1 MRAFGLGLVAGL
13 ILLAASPA
21 RTAAQAPVREHS
33 RPIVLIVQPDSAEL
47 ARLRRRLGDEAF
59 AITADDAM
67 WYQAQALELLD
78 SLHVPHETV
87 SRGPIRFLV
96 RGEMKEYTW
105 GDSDGTW
112 FALIY
117 DGVSEPKVS
126 SGVDLAEEVRRLR
139 PAPER
144 RP

>member
-1 MRAFGLGLVAGL
+1 MRAAGL
-13 ILLAASPA
+13 LLA
-21 RTAAQAPVREHS
+21 TALALAAAWPGGVRAQAPVREYS

-59 AITADDAM
+59 TITADDAM

-78 SLHVPHETV
+78 SLHVPHQTV
-87 SRGPIRFLV
+87 GRGPLRFQV
-96 RGEMKEYTW
+96 RGQMKEYTW
-105 GDSDGTW
+105 GDADGTW

-117 DGVSEPKVS
+117 DGESEPRVS
-126 SGVDLAEEVRRLR
+126 SGVDLAEEVRRLL

>member
-1 MRAFGLGLVAGL
+1 MRAAGLVVVAGL
-13 ILLAASPA
+13 VLLAARPA
-21 RTAAQAPVREHS
+21 PAPAQAPIREYS
-33 RPIVLIVQPDSAEL
+33 RPIVLIVQPDSADL

-59 AITADDAM
+59 YITADDAM

-78 SLHVPHETV
+78 SLHVPYETV
-87 SRGPIRFLV
+87 PRGPIRFRV
-96 RGEMKEYTW
+96 RGQMKQYTW
-105 GDSDGTW
+105 GDADGTW

-117 DGVSEPKVS
+117 DGTSEPKVS

-139 PAPER
+139 PSSER